1 MELVPEPLRVCLV
14 FIFDAHDGAGAL
26 WYYRG
31 VCHDSRAPTYFLSIK
46 KQFLSQ
52 FSQFSRL
59 QTLICLFYK
68 SARRPNPVF
77 LMWSVKGKEAES
89 KQGSYSESTMTVCLE
104 FRVAGCALVLM
115 HPGLRG
121 QWIFFFWFVSIW
133 NGGQSILH
141 ECLLNCLCL
150 TCVIARMCSAVF
162 LCTCI
167 CVCAVPLSLFLI
179 L

>member
-1 MELVPEPLRVCLV
+1 MHMMVLVHYDITAAFVMTAV
-14 FIFDAHDGAGAL
+14 
-26 WYYRG
+26 
-31 VCHDSRAPTYFLSIK
+31 PTYFLSIK

-52 FSQFSRL
+52 LSQFSRL

-121 QWIFFFWFVSIW
+121 QWIFFFF
-133 NGGQSILH
+133 G
-141 ECLLNCLCL
+141 LCPSEMEVNQF
-150 TCVIARMCSAVF
+150 CMSVY
-162 LCTCI
+162 
-167 CVCAVPLSLFLI
+167 
-179 L
+179 

>member
-1 MELVPEPLRVCLV
+1 MHMMVLVHYDITAAFVMTAV
-14 FIFDAHDGAGAL
+14 
-26 WYYRG
+26 
-31 VCHDSRAPTYFLSIK
+31 PTYFLSIK

>member
-1 MELVPEPLRVCLV
+1 MVLVHYDITAAFVMTAV
-14 FIFDAHDGAGAL
+14 
-26 WYYRG
+26 
-31 VCHDSRAPTYFLSIK
+31 PTYFLSIK

-115 HPGLRG
+115 HPGLRW
-121 QWIFFFWFVSIW
+121 QWIFFFLVCVHLKWRSINFAWVSIKLPLFDLRDCTHVF
-133 NGGQSILH
+133 SCISLH
-141 ECLLNCLCL
+141 
-150 TCVIARMCSAVF
+150 MHM
-162 LCTCI
+162 
-167 CVCAVPLSLFLI
+167 CVCGASQLI
-179 L
+179 SDLVIQGGLLL